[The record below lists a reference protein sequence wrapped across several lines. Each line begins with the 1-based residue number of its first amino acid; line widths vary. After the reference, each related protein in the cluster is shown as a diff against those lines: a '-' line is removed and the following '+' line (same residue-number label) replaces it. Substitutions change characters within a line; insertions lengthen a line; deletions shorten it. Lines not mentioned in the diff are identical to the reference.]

1 MAARQIG
8 GQGTN
13 EIKFSLR
20 CGLHKTRKIDSS
32 GPFLRVITDYLAA
45 RLLKR

>member
-13 EIKFSLR
+13 EIKFGVS
-20 CGLHKTRKIDSS
+20 CGLHKTRKIDSC
-32 GPFLRVITDYLAA
+32 GPFLRAIIDYLEA